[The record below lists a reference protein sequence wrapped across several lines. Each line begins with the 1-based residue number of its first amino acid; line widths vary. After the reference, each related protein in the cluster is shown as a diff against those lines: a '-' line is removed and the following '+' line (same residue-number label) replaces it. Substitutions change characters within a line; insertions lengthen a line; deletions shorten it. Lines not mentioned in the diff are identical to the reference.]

1 MRRLAALFLGI
12 TLTLSA
18 QANAEAST
26 TTKKPTTTTT
36 KKTVVSKKPTVKK
49 PTVKKKY
56 VAPKKKYTYK
66 KKYVAPKPKV
76 KPKPKVIWPP
86 AGFPAPQNG
95 VYAKIP
101 TGAQLVSQLSASSQ
115 LITECE
121 QIACGAI
128 NVAAETP
135 CDYWVFTAN
144 VNGPDPADVTKNI
157 IYGSLRVLVGKT
169 AAKKV
174 YPIILRSGEPMI
186 PHETLILQTL
196 NIKKDAFYKSIA
208 QGKSLTEIAG
218 SNINAIVKAITKAE
232 LESIDQ
238 QLASNLITSDQATAL
253 RDETS
258 ARVSVELTQ
267 YNLTVGGIQVSCWT
281 GLSTETVPS
290 KSYTQNP
297 NHF

>member
-1 MRRLAALFLGI
+1 MRRLAALFLGM
-12 TLTLSA
+12 TLALSA
-18 QANAEAST
+18 LANAEAST

-49 PTVKKKY
+49 PTVKKPTVKKKY

-76 KPKPKVIWPP
+76 VWPP

-238 QLASNLITSDQATAL
+238 QLASNLITSDQASAL
-253 RDETS
+253 QDETS

>member
-1 MRRLAALFLGI
+1 MKRLSILLLTAAVA
-12 TLTLSA
+12 LTGLDAAHSVT
-18 QANAEAST
+18 S
-26 TTKKPTTTTT
+26 TKKPTTTT
-36 KKTVVSKKPTVKK
+36 
-49 PTVKKKY
+49 KKKY

-66 KKYVAPKPKV
+66 KKYVAPKKRV
-76 KPKPKVIWPP
+76 VAKPKPKPKPVWPP
-86 AGFPAPQNG
+86 AGFLPPQNG

-121 QIACGAI
+121 QIACGAV
-128 NVAAETP
+128 NVASETP

-144 VNGPDPADVTKNI
+144 VNGPDPADVTKSI
-157 IYGSLRVLVGKT
+157 IYGSMRITVGRT
-169 AAKKV
+169 AAKTI

-196 NIKKDAFYKSIA
+196 NLKKDALYKAIA
-208 QGKSLTEIAG
+208 QGKSLIQIAG
-218 SNINAIVKAITKAE
+218 SNINAVVKAITRAE
-232 LESIDQ
+232 LDAIDQ
-238 QLASNLITSDQATAL
+238 QFASNAITTDQAEAL

-267 YNLTVGGIQVSCWT
+267 YNLTVGGIQMSCWT
-281 GLSTETVPS
+281 GTPTEPVPS
-290 KSYTQNP
+290 RTYTQNP

>member
-1 MRRLAALFLGI
+1 MTLA
-12 TLTLSA
+12 LSA
-18 QANAEAST
+18 LANAEAST

-49 PTVKKKY
+49 PTVKKPTVKKKY

-76 KPKPKVIWPP
+76 VWPP

-238 QLASNLITSDQATAL
+238 QLASNLITSDQASAL
-253 RDETS
+253 QDETS

>member
-1 MRRLAALFLGI
+1 MKRLTAIVIALTVSLTGFDAVHAA
-12 TLTLSA
+12 T
-18 QANAEAST
+18 T
-26 TTKKPTTTTT
+26 TTKKPSTT
-36 KKTVVSKKPTVKK
+36 
-49 PTVKKKY
+49 
-56 VAPKKKYTYK
+56 K
-66 KKYVAPKPKV
+66 KKYVAPKPKPKPKA
-76 KPKPKVIWPP
+76 KPKPKVTWPP

-101 TGAQLVSQLSASSQ
+101 TGAQLISQLSASSQ

-121 QIACGAI
+121 QIACGAV
-128 NVAAETP
+128 NVASETP

-157 IYGSLRVLVGKT
+157 IYGSMRILVGKT
-169 AAKKV
+169 EAKKV

-196 NIKKDAFYKSIA
+196 NLKKDAFYKAIA
-208 QGKSLTEIAG
+208 QGKSLIQIAG
-218 SNINAIVKAITKAE
+218 SNINAVVKAITRAE
-232 LESIDQ
+232 LDTIEA
-238 QLASNLITSDQATAL
+238 QLASNAINSDQAQAL

-267 YNLTVGGIQVSCWT
+267 YNLTVGGIQMACWT
-281 GLSTETVPS
+281 GVSTETVPS